1 MKNFSARIL
10 KTEREIFLPMNFVL
24 KNTLQALFIAV
35 LLISGLAANAQFE
48 TDQAVD
54 STANAEIEEKI
65 MMVSVWDAKTK
76 VPITSDVIVK
86 GLNPRKPVV
95 LPHITDTVFQFKSY
109 RQYTI
114 SVVQKGYM
122 YFAHKFWPDESA
134 THNEKIMLQ
143 PISVGLKT
151 SIEDIYF
158 LGDQTDIYH
167 KSAPALEELLEFMN
181 TNSYVK
187 LRIIGHAN
195 GPEGEKKAPGYYK
208 KFSEKRAEAVRDYL
222 IQHGI
227 PPERLA
233 TKGAGN
239 SEMIFPNPTTDWETQ
254 ANRRIEIEI
263 VGL

>member
-1 MKNFSARIL
+1 MKFLTNSTFRIL
-10 KTEREIFLPMNFVL
+10 VVAALVVASLP
-24 KNTLQALFIAV
+24 TR
-35 LLISGLAANAQFE
+35 AQFVIE
-48 TDQAVD
+48 KAVD
-54 STANAEIEEKI
+54 STTNAEVEEQI
-65 MMVSVWDAKTK
+65 MMISVWDSKTK
-76 VPITSDVIVK
+76 VPLKSDVIIK

-95 LPHITDTVFQFKSY
+95 LPHVTDTVVQFKNY

-143 PISVGLKT
+143 PLGIGLKT

-167 KSAPALEELLEFMN
+167 KSTAALEELLEFMN
-181 TNSYVK
+181 LNPYVK
-187 LRIIGHAN
+187 IKIIGHAN
-195 GPEGEKKAPGYYK
+195 GPESEKKAPSYYK

-222 IQHGI
+222 IQHGVA
-227 PPERLA
+227 PERLA

-239 SEMIFPNPTTDWETQ
+239 AEMIFPNPTTDWETQ
-254 ANRRIEIEI
+254 ANRRIEIEVI
-263 VGL
+263 GL